1 MHRGALRLWHAPQ
14 LWLSCLWRSCC
25 QDSWGPSTIWNAWS
39 PSRLLCCNQRGNLTI
54 RWLHVGLYIRRNITE
69 CVTYLC
75 LFIDA
80 SKVRLICT
88 ICNHADPQMFYL
100 CCLRYNKQKRTNYE
114 TISKRIS
121 KRLKKQHNLIY
132 KKYPAYLWYMWCSFL
147 QKFGPSGLCDR
158 ILSSPR
164 P

>member
-1 MHRGALRLWHAPQ
+1 MNILLDLPTKPVCFFESQDAPWGASAMTCASIVIELSLTKLLSGFMRSFHDMKCVKPQ
-14 LWLSCLWRSCC
+14 SSSLLQSKRKPDDPMTSCWSVYFCC
-25 QDSWGPSTIWNAWS
+25 E
-39 PSRLLCCNQRGNLTI
+39 
-54 RWLHVGLYIRRNITE
+54 VRRNITE

-121 KRLKKQHNLIY
+121 KRLTKQHNLIY
-132 KKYPAYLWYMWCSFL
+132 KKYPAYL
-147 QKFGPSGLCDR
+147 
-158 ILSSPR
+158 
-164 P
+164 